1 MVPRGRHIIRVC
13 LGTACFV
20 KGSAKLL
27 DTVSRHLKVDVGE
40 TTDDREYSLDVVRC
54 LGACGLA
61 PVMVIDDV
69 THGQVDPKEVVNIV
83 ESVRGAQE
91 EG

>member
-1 MVPRGRHIIRVC
+1 

-27 DTVSRHLKVDVGE
+27 DNVSRHLNVDVGE
-40 TTDDREYSLDVVRC
+40 TTEDREYSLDVVRC

-61 PVMVIDDV
+61 PVMVVDDV
-69 THGQVDPKEVVNIV
+69 THGQVEPKEVVDIV
-83 ESVRGAQE
+83 ESYRGAE
-91 EG
+91 EES